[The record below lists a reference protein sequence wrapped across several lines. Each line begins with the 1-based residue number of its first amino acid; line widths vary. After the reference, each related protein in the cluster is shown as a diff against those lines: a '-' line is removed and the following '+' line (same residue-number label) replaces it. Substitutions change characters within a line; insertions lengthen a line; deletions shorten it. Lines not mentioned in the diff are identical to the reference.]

1 MDFSLETLTA
11 AINELP
17 HQPTALG
24 DSGLFSYDGVATLTV
39 DIEKK
44 GGLLSLVNTAPR
56 GAPGESVGRD
66 ARNLRTFRV
75 PHIPLND
82 QILADEVQGVRL
94 FGTADQPE
102 PVEARLDSVLAMG
115 KMRLDYTLEA
125 HRIGALKGI
134 VLDKDGSVLYDF
146 FTEFGVAQ
154 QTLDFALDTATTEVR
169 AKCDEALDLAAD
181 ELGGVMMT
189 GAIGWCG
196 ASFFRNLITHK
207 TTKESYLGQAEAAQL
222 RSAMPDSFDY
232 GGITFRKYRGRIGAT
247 PMIADNDCFIVPTG
261 VPDLLIGRFAPAPYN
276 ETVNTKGL
284 PMYAKAIEKRNGTGY
299 DVEMQ
304 TNPFHA
310 CTRPRAIIRG
320 TI

>member
-24 DSGLFSYDGVATLTV
+24 DSGLFEYDGVATLTV
-39 DIEKK
+39 DVEKK
-44 GGLLSLVNTAPR
+44 GSMLSLVGTAPR
-56 GAPGESVGRD
+56 GAAGEAIGRD
-66 ARNLRTFRV
+66 QSNLRTFRV
-75 PHIPLND
+75 PHIPLAD
-82 QILADEVQGVRL
+82 QIMADEVQGVRQ
-94 FGTADQPE
+94 FGTTDQPE
-102 PVEARLDSVLAMG
+102 PIQARLNSVLALG
-115 KMRLDYTLEA
+115 KQRLDYTLEY
-125 HRIGALKGI
+125 HRMGALKGI
-134 VLDKDGSVLYDF
+134 VYDKDGSVLYNF
-146 FTEFGVAQ
+146 FTEFDVAQ
-154 QTLDFALDTATTEVR
+154 NTLDFELDLPATEVR
-169 AKCDEALDLAAD
+169 AKCDQALDLAAD

-189 GAIGWCG
+189 GAVGWCG
-196 ASFFRNLITHK
+196 ADFFRSLITHK

-232 GGITFRKYRGRIGAT
+232 GGVTFRKYRGRVGAT
-247 PMIADNDCFIVPTG
+247 PMIALNEAFIVPTG
-261 VPDLLIGRFAPAPYN
+261 VPSLLIGRFAPAPYN

-310 CTRPRAIIRG
+310 CTRPRAIIRA
-320 TI
+320 TV

>member
-1 MDFSLETLTA
+1 MDFSLETITA

-24 DSGLFSYDGVATLTV
+24 DSGLFNYDGVATLSV
-39 DIEKK
+39 DLEKK
-44 GGLLSLVNTAPR
+44 GSTLSLVATAPR
-56 GAPGESVGRD
+56 GAGGEAIGRD
-66 ARNLRTFRV
+66 LRELRTFRV

-82 QILADEVQGVRL
+82 QILADEVQGVRM
-94 FGTADQPE
+94 FGTSDQPE
-102 PVEARLDSVLAMG
+102 PVQARLNTVLAMG
-115 KMRLDYTLEA
+115 KSRLDYTLEN

-134 VLDKDGSVLYDF
+134 VLDKDGSVLYNF

-154 QTLDFALDTATTEVR
+154 NTLDFELDVGTTEVR
-169 AKCDEALDLAAD
+169 SKCDQAIDLAAD
-181 ELGGVMMT
+181 ELGAVMMT

-196 ASFFRNLITHK
+196 AGFFRSLITHK
-207 TTKESYLGQAEAAQL
+207 AAKDSYLGQAEAAQL

-232 GGITFRKYRGRIGAT
+232 GGITFRKYRGRVGAT
-247 PMIADNDCFIVPTG
+247 PMIADTDCFIVPTG
-261 VPDLLIGRFAPAPYN
+261 VPDLLIGRFSPAPYN
-276 ETVNTKGL
+276 ETVNSKGL
-284 PMYAKAIEKRNGTGY
+284 PMYAKVIEKRNGTGY

-310 CTRPRAIIRG
+310 CTRPRAIIKA

>member
-24 DSGLFSYDGVATLTV
+24 DSGIFEYDGVATLTV
-39 DIEKK
+39 EVEKK
-44 GGLLSLVNTAPR
+44 GNTLSLVATAPR
-56 GAPGESVGRD
+56 GSGGEAIGRD
-66 ARNLRTFRV
+66 ERNLRNFRV
-75 PHIPLND
+75 PHIPLAD
-82 QILADEVQGVRL
+82 QIMADEVQGVRM
-94 FGTADQPE
+94 FGTTDQPE
-102 PVEARLDSVLAMG
+102 PLQARMNSVLAIG
-115 KMRLDYTLEA
+115 KARLDYTLEY
-125 HRIGALKGI
+125 HRMGALKGI
-134 VLDKDGSVLYDF
+134 VYDKDGSVLYNF

-154 QTLDFALDTATTEVR
+154 NELDFALDVTTTETR
-169 AKCDEALDLAAD
+169 AKCDEALDLIAD

-196 ASFFRNLITHK
+196 ADFFRSITTHK

-232 GGITFRKYRGRIGAT
+232 GGITWRKYRGRVGAT
-247 PMIADNDCFIVPTG
+247 PMIATTDAYIVPTG
-261 VPDLLIGRFAPAPYN
+261 VPSLLIGRFAPAPYN
-276 ETVNTKGL
+276 ETVNSKGM

-299 DVEMQ
+299 DIEMQ

-310 CTRPRAIIRG
+310 CTRPRAIVKA